1 MDQYPE
7 VNIEVQEQP
16 ITPARHDSAS
26 SINKISEFHSPPS
39 LVTSRQPSQT
49 MSSTTSNSNIS
60 AQQQTTANPASSDDT
75 SPEERKKSLHTDGR
89 TPEQLKAKFSRYIDA
104 PPPYSDE
111 QYEDKTEEQQ
121 VNMKAHDYAKELSR
135 IMGQQF
141 IRGLNTNT
149 AEE

>member
-1 MDQYPE
+1 
-7 VNIEVQEQP
+7 
-16 ITPARHDSAS
+16 
-26 SINKISEFHSPPS
+26 
-39 LVTSRQPSQT
+39 
-49 MSSTTSNSNIS
+49 
-60 AQQQTTANPASSDDT
+60 
-75 SPEERKKSLHTDGR
+75 LHTDGR
-89 TPEQLKAKFSRYIDA
+89 TPEQLKAKFARYIDA

>member
-1 MDQYPE
+1 MMDQYPK
-7 VNIEVQEQP
+7 VNVEVQEHP
-16 ITPARHDSAS
+16 STPSRHDSAS
-26 SINKISEFHSPPS
+26 SINKKSNFHSPPS

-49 MSSTTSNSNIS
+49 MSSTTNNSNTS
-60 AQQQTTANPASSDDT
+60 AQQTATPPTLNDT
-75 SPEERKKSLHTDGR
+75 APQERKDSLNADGR
-89 TPEQLKAKFSRYIDA
+89 AAEELKAKFSRYIDA

-121 VNMKAHDYAKELSR
+121 FNMKTHDYAKELSR

-141 IRGLNTNT
+141 IRGLNTNN